1 MLAISGARRREET
14 KVSHEP
20 ERASSAAKERADLPR
35 LRSDKDVL
43 LRSESTGLEQLQAAG
58 WTGGEGAREERVKR
72 RLEGT
77 SDTRGNERDKEGE
90 GKVGS
95 VDRGAP
101 WALKAGQGA
110 GAAAAAPWQARQA
123 VLTWVKSRVRS
134 AGVANAL

>member
-1 MLAISGARRREET
+1 LWGMCCTLLAISGARRKEET

-43 LRSESTGLEQLQAAG
+43 LRSESTWLEQLGAAG
-58 WTGGEGAREERVKR
+58 RTGGEAGAREERVQR

-77 SDTRGNERDKEGE
+77 SDTRGKERDKEGE

-95 VDRGAP
+95 GDRGAP

-123 VLTWVKSRVRS
+123 PTTR
-134 AGVANAL
+134 